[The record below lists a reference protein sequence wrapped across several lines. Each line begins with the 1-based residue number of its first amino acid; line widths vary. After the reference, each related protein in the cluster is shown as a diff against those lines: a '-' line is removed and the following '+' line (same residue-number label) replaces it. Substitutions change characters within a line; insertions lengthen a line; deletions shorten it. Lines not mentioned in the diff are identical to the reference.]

1 MTEGDD
7 DDVKRLCVCVQDEGM
22 SRAMTSL
29 LGATV
34 QLVG

>member
-1 MTEGDD
+1 MTEGGDE
-7 DDVKRLCVCVQDEGM
+7 DVKRVCVQDEGM

-29 LGATV
+29 LVATV